1 MSRGPI
7 AMDWAALIASSP
19 VDFMKKL
26 VLPWRWERNIR
37 SSNSRVSSMARRP
50 WRSVSG
56 SKLRCPR
63 PDGAA
68 LLIQDTD
75 QAIGHLPELLGG
87 GIRARAGCRASR
99 RNDQMA
105 EIRRL
110 PRARRRFG
118 NMKV

>member
-50 WRSVSG
+50 WRSLSG
-56 SKLRCPR
+56 S
-63 PDGAA
+63 
-68 LLIQDTD
+68 
-75 QAIGHLPELLGG
+75 
-87 GIRARAGCRASR
+87 RAGAQGPTARPCSSSTR
-99 RNDQMA
+99 
-105 EIRRL
+105 IR
-110 PRARRRFG
+110 P
-118 NMKV
+118 